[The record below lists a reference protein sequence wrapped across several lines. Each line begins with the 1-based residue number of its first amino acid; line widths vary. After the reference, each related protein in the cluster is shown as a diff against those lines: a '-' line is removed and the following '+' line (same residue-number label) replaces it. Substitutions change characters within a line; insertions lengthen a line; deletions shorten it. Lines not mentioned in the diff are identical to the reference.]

1 LQDNEA
7 CLRAGLVIPLQNLAQ
22 DVYYTAT
29 ITTEIRD
36 KVGDLTARVF
46 LAGMAIRMSK
56 YCSP

>member
-1 LQDNEA
+1 MD
-7 CLRAGLVIPLQNLAQ
+7 NLAQ

-29 ITTEIRD
+29 TITEIRD
-36 KVGDLTARVF
+36 KVGDLTALVI